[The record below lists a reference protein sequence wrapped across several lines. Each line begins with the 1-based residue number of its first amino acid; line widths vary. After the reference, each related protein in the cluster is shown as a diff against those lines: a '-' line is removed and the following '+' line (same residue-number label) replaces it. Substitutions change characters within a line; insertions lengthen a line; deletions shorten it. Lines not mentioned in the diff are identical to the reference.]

1 MNLYHVYHGNNTAPL
16 NTRVNQWSCVKLML
30 NKQQKSL
37 IFESHTTPQETHNIR
52 YLRCQIQIE
61 SNVLNRYL
69 KH

>member
-1 MNLYHVYHGNNTAPL
+1 MFTMATIPRPL
-16 NTRVNQWSCVKLML
+16 THASTNDPALNYML